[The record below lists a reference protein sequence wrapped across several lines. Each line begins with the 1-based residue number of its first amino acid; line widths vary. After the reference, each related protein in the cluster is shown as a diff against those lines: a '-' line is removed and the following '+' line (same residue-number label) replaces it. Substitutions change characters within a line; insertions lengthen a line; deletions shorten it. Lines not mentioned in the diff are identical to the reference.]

1 MPAGSFA
8 LHTVVQPDCIA
19 DVAVQMPKACFD
31 EKDQLNHRYH
41 AKRALYLLQIA
52 LALEMNAQDLGIES
66 LQWTALRGD
75 PRRPALLLRLR
86 DSKAAIRLLPALP
99 PSTFPLQ
106 RLAPGRNNLRSACAP
121 RAAGASAEEHPLLPT
136 PYYNAGIVEDL
147 LLMQHAQTMQA
158 AASNARSMRD
168 AAVLLHIWAAH
179 QRLADGTDGVDGTL
193 LTMLLTHLLES
204 GRAVSYTLAYRELYY
219 RVALMNSK
227 FCHREGSPQ
236 QELPLHL

>member
-1 MPAGSFA
+1 
-8 LHTVVQPDCIA
+8 
-19 DVAVQMPKACFD
+19 
-31 EKDQLNHRYH
+31 
-41 AKRALYLLQIA
+41 
-52 LALEMNAQDLGIES
+52 
-66 LQWTALRGD
+66 
-75 PRRPALLLRLR
+75 
-86 DSKAAIRLLPALP
+86 
-99 PSTFPLQ
+99 
-106 RLAPGRNNLRSACAP
+106 
-121 RAAGASAEEHPLLPT
+121 
-136 PYYNAGIVEDL
+136 
-147 LLMQHAQTMQA
+147 
-158 AASNARSMRD
+158 MRD